1 MKILDRYILSTYL
14 KTFFSVFT
22 ILMLIFILQSVWVY
36 ISELAGK
43 DLEIEIILKF
53 LIYVSPRIV
62 VLVLPLTILLASI
75 MVFGGFSENYEFA
88 AMKSTGISLQRAMKS
103 LSVFIVLLAV
113 ISFFFANSV
122 IPFAEFNFYSLRRNI
137 AKVKPA
143 MAIAEGQFNQLNDIN
158 IKVAEKSG
166 ENGGFLRDVI
176 IHQKKGNV
184 RGNFT
189 VIKANTG
196 EFISDDT
203 SDILQ
208 LVLFDGNYYDEIQ
221 DKDYTKRTKNRP
233 QVKSTFDKYIINID
247 VSQFNNVDF
256 ENKENITKHTMLN
269 VTDLKTAIDSLNT
282 NRNNILETF
291 SETMLRR
298 TTYHNLKLN
307 FKQNELD
314 SITTTEAVDILKLYE
329 ERNSIQII
337 DLALNTI
344 KKAKNDLTSKSKA
357 MLNSLVNV
365 NKHVVALHD
374 KFALGLSCII
384 LFFVG
389 APLGALIRKGGI
401 GLPLIIAILIFL
413 TYHFIGLF
421 AKNSSEDSSVDPV
434 LAAWLSSLILLP
446 FSIYLTN
453 RATKDRPL
461 IDFDSVL
468 IPLKQLVAS
477 KSDSDIFDSQQ
488 LTSEDTSE
496 LESFEN
502 EKLIDIV
509 KNFRQFGLS
518 LNYKQ
523 RALKILNSRGISELQ
538 LKMAGN
544 LSNQKYEN
552 ALRLYIDFKEHSKLA
567 LNLNILTILLGLG
580 GFVLSNNGI
589 PVIGKILS
597 VIAVLSLLFFV
608 VLFLKSTS
616 NQSDFYKLL
625 SIKFLTNSFV
635 FIILGIPL
643 FVLYRAFF
651 IKKMKEDL
659 LKIS

>member
-1 MKILDRYILSTYL
+1 
-14 KTFFSVFT
+14 
-22 ILMLIFILQSVWVY
+22 
-36 ISELAGK
+36 
-43 DLEIEIILKF
+43 
-53 LIYVSPRIV
+53 
-62 VLVLPLTILLASI
+62 

-103 LSVFIVLLAV
+103 LSVFIVFLAV

-166 ENGGFLRDVI
+166 ENGQYLKDVI
-176 IHQKKGNV
+176 IHQKKGTFT
-184 RGNFT
+184 GNFT

-196 EFISDDT
+196 EFISDET

-221 DKDYTKRTKNRP
+221 SKDYTKRTKNRP
-233 QVKSTFDKYIINID
+233 QVKSTFEKYIINID
-247 VSQFNNVDF
+247 VSQFNNIDF
-256 ENKENITKHTMLN
+256 ESKETITKHTMLN
-269 VTDLKTAIDSLNT
+269 VMDLKTAIDSLNT
-282 NRNNILETF
+282 KREDILTTF
-291 SETMLRR
+291 SETMLKR
-298 TTYHNLKLN
+298 TNQHTLNLNYKLS
-307 FKQNELD
+307 ELD
-314 SITTTEAVDILKLYE
+314 SITETVDILNLYE
-329 ERNSIQII
+329 ERKSIQLI
-337 DLALNTI
+337 DLALNTTKTA
-344 KKAKNDLTSKSKA
+344 KKDLTSKSKT
-357 MLNSLVNV
+357 MLDSLVTV
-365 NKHVVALHD
+365 NKHVVAFHD

-434 LAAWLSSLILLP
+434 VAAWLSSLILLP

-453 RATKDRPL
+453 RATKDRAL

-468 IPLKQLVAS
+468 IPLKRLVSS
-477 KSDSDIFDSQQ
+477 KSDGEIVDVQQ

-496 LESFEN
+496 LDQFEN
-502 EKLIDIV
+502 DKLIDIV
-509 KNFRQFGLS
+509 KNFRQYGLS

-523 RALKILNSRGISELQ
+523 TALKILNTRGISELE

-544 LSNQKYEN
+544 LSNQNYEN
-552 ALRLYIDFKEHSKLA
+552 ALRLYIDFKENSKLA
-567 LNLNILTILLGLG
+567 LVLNVLTIVLGLG
-580 GFVLSNNGI
+580 GSFLSNNEFPTLGQ
-589 PVIGKILS
+589 ILS
-597 VIAVLSLLFFV
+597 GIAILSLIFFV
-608 VLFLKSTS
+608 VVFQKTTS

-643 FVLYRAFF
+643 FFLYRPYF

>member
-1 MKILDRYILSTYL
+1 MKILDRYILTTYL

-22 ILMLIFILQSVWVY
+22 ILMMIFILQSVWVY

-43 DLEIEIILKF
+43 DLEIEIVLKF
-53 LIYVSPRIV
+53 LLYVSPRIV

-103 LSVFIVLLAV
+103 LSVFIVFLAV

-122 IPFAEFNFYSLRRNI
+122 IPYAEFNFYSLRRNI

-166 ENGGFLRDVI
+166 ENGQYLRDVI
-176 IHQKKGNV
+176 IHQKKGTFT
-184 RGNFT
+184 GNFT
-189 VIKANTG
+189 VIKAKKG

-208 LVLFDGNYYDEIQ
+208 LVLIDGNYYDEIQ
-221 DKDYTKRTKNRP
+221 SKDYTKRTKNRP
-233 QVKSTFDKYIINID
+233 LVKSTFERYIINID
-247 VSQFNNVDF
+247 VSQFNNIDF
-256 ENKENITKHTMLN
+256 EKKETITKHTMLN
-269 VTDLKTAIDSLNT
+269 VVDLKTAIDSLNIKRVDVLT
-282 NRNNILETF
+282 QF
-291 SETMLRR
+291 SETMLQR
-298 TTYHNLKLN
+298 TNQHTLNLNYKLS
-307 FKQNELD
+307 ELD
-314 SITTTEAVDILKLYE
+314 SITETVDILKLYE
-329 ERNSIQII
+329 ERKSIQLI
-337 DLALNTI
+337 DLALNTTKTA
-344 KKAKNDLTSKSKA
+344 KKDLTSKSKT
-357 MLNSLVNV
+357 MLDSLVNV
-365 NKHVVALHD
+365 NKHVVAFHD

-434 LAAWLSSLILLP
+434 VAAWLSSLILLP

-453 RATKDRPL
+453 RATKDRAL
-461 IDFDSVL
+461 IDFDSIL
-468 IPLKQLVAS
+468 IPLKRLVTS
-477 KSDSDIFDSQQ
+477 KSDSELVDIHQITF
-488 LTSEDTSE
+488 ENTSE
-496 LESFEN
+496 LDQFEN
-502 EKLIDIV
+502 HKLIDIV
-509 KNFRQFGLS
+509 KNFRQFGRS
-518 LNYKQ
+518 LNYKKT
-523 RALKILNSRGISELQ
+523 ALKILNTRGISELE

-544 LSNQKYEN
+544 LSNQNYEN
-552 ALRLYIDFKEHSKLA
+552 ALRHYIDFKENSKLA
-567 LNLNILTILLGLG
+567 LLLNFLTIVLGLG
-580 GFVLSNNGI
+580 GSILNNNEFPI
-589 PVIGKILS
+589 IGQTMSGVAILS
-597 VIAVLSLLFFV
+597 LIFFV
-608 VLFLKSTS
+608 IVFQKTTS

-625 SIKFLTNSFV
+625 NIKFLTNSFV

-643 FVLYRAFF
+643 FFLYRIFF

-659 LKIS
+659 LKTS

>member
-1 MKILDRYILSTYL
+1 MKILDRYILTTYL

-22 ILMLIFILQSVWVY
+22 ILMMIFILQSVWVY

-43 DLEIEIILKF
+43 DLEIVVVLKF
-53 LIYVSPRIV
+53 LLYVSPRIV

-103 LSVFIVLLAV
+103 LSVFIFFLAV

-143 MAIAEGQFNQLNDIN
+143 MAIAEGQFNQLNEIN

-166 ENGGFLRDVI
+166 ENGEFLRDVI
-176 IHQKKGNV
+176 IHQKKGTYT
-184 RGNFT
+184 GNFT

-196 EFISDDT
+196 EFISDES

-221 DKDYTKRTKNRP
+221 HKDYTKRTKNRP
-233 QVKSTFDKYIINID
+233 QVKSTFEKYIINID
-247 VSQFNNVDF
+247 VSQFNNIDF
-256 ENKENITKHTMLN
+256 ESKENITKHTMLN
-269 VTDLKTAIDSLNT
+269 VVDLKTAIDSLNIKRSDVLT
-282 NRNNILETF
+282 TF
-291 SETMLRR
+291 SETMLKR
-298 TTYHNLKLN
+298 TNHHTLNLNYKVS
-307 FKQNELD
+307 ELD
-314 SITTTEAVDILKLYE
+314 SITETVDVLKLYE
-329 ERNSIQII
+329 ERKSIQLIE
-337 DLALNTI
+337 LALNTTKTA
-344 KKAKNDLTSKSKA
+344 KKDLTSRSKT
-357 MLNSLVNV
+357 MLDTLVTV

-401 GLPLIIAILIFL
+401 GLPLVIAILIFL

-453 RATKDRPL
+453 RATKDRAL
-461 IDFDSVL
+461 IDFDSIL
-468 IPLKQLVAS
+468 IPLKNLVTS
-477 KSDSDIFDSQQ
+477 KSDCEIVDKQQ
-488 LTSEDTSE
+488 LTSENTSE
-496 LESFEN
+496 LDGFDN
-502 EKLIDIV
+502 DKLIDII

-523 RALKILNSRGISELQ
+523 TALKILNSRGISELE
-538 LKMAGN
+538 LKMGGN
-544 LSNQKYEN
+544 LSNQNYEN
-552 ALRLYIDFKEHSKLA
+552 ALRLYIDFKENSKLA
-567 LNLNILTILLGLG
+567 LVLNILTIIFGLG
-580 GFVLSNNGI
+580 GSFLSDNEI
-589 PVIGKILS
+589 PVMGKILS
-597 VIAVLSLLFFV
+597 GIAILSLIFFV
-608 VLFLKSTS
+608 VVFQKTTS

-643 FVLYRAFF
+643 FFLYRPFF

-659 LKIS
+659 KKIS

>member
-166 ENGGFLRDVI
+166 ENGGFLKDVI

-247 VSQFNNVDF
+247 VSQFNKVDF

-269 VTDLKTAIDSLNT
+269 VKDLKTAIDSLNT

-291 SETMLRR
+291 SETMLKR
-298 TTYHNLKLN
+298 TTYHTLKLN

-337 DLALNTI
+337 DLALNII

-477 KSDSDIFDSQQ
+477 KSDSEIFDSQQ

-567 LNLNILTILLGLG
+567 LVLNILTILLGLG

-597 VIAVLSLLFFV
+597 IIAVLSLLFFV

-643 FVLYRAFF
+643 FVLYRPFF

>member
-1 MKILDRYILSTYL
+1 MKILDRYILTTYL

-22 ILMLIFILQSVWVY
+22 ILMMIFILQSVWVY

-43 DLEIEIILKF
+43 DLEIEIVLKF
-53 LIYVSPRIV
+53 LLYVSPRIV

-103 LSVFIVLLAV
+103 LSVFIIFLAV

-166 ENGGFLRDVI
+166 ENGEFLKDVI
-176 IHQKKGNV
+176 IHQKKGTFT
-184 RGNFT
+184 GNFT

-196 EFISDDT
+196 EFISDET

-221 DKDYTKRTKNRP
+221 SKDYTTRTKNRP
-233 QVKSTFDKYIINID
+233 QVKSTFEKYIINID
-247 VSQFNNVDF
+247 VSQFNDIDF
-256 ENKENITKHTMLN
+256 ESKETITKHTMLN
-269 VTDLKTAIDSLNT
+269 VVDLKTAIDSLNIK
-282 NRNNILETF
+282 REGILTTF
-291 SETMLRR
+291 SETMLKR
-298 TTYHNLKLN
+298 TNQHTLNLNYKLS
-307 FKQNELD
+307 ELD
-314 SITTTEAVDILKLYE
+314 SITETVDILNLYE
-329 ERNSIQII
+329 ERKSIQLI
-337 DLALNTI
+337 DLALNTTKTA
-344 KKAKNDLTSKSKA
+344 KKDLTAKSKT
-357 MLNSLVNV
+357 MLDSLVTV
-365 NKHVVALHD
+365 NKHVVAFHD

-434 LAAWLSSLILLP
+434 VAAWLSSLILLP

-453 RATKDRPL
+453 RATKDRAL

-468 IPLKQLVAS
+468 IPLKHLVTS
-477 KSDSDIFDSQQ
+477 KSDGEIVDVQQ

-496 LESFEN
+496 LDNFEN
-502 EKLIDIV
+502 HKLIDIV

-523 RALKILNSRGISELQ
+523 TALKILNTRGISELE
-538 LKMAGN
+538 LKMGGD
-544 LSNQKYEN
+544 LSE
-552 ALRLYIDFKEHSKLA
+552 F
-567 LNLNILTILLGLG
+567 LNVSINC
-580 GFVLSNNGI
+580 
-589 PVIGKILS
+589 
-597 VIAVLSLLFFV
+597 LFC
-608 VLFLKSTS
+608 LC
-616 NQSDFYKLL
+616 
-625 SIKFLTNSFV
+625 
-635 FIILGIPL
+635 P
-643 FVLYRAFF
+643 
-651 IKKMKEDL
+651 
-659 LKIS
+659 

>member
-103 LSVFIVLLAV
+103 LSVFIVFLAV

-269 VTDLKTAIDSLNT
+269 VKDLKTAIDSLNT

-291 SETMLRR
+291 SETMLKR
-298 TTYHNLKLN
+298 TTYHTLKLN

-314 SITTTEAVDILKLYE
+314 SITTTEAVDILKLYD

-477 KSDSDIFDSQQ
+477 KSDSEIFDSQQ

-567 LNLNILTILLGLG
+567 LVLNILTILLGLG

>member
-1 MKILDRYILSTYL
+1 MKLLDRYILTTYL
-14 KTFFSVFT
+14 KTFFSVFA
-22 ILMLIFILQSVWVY
+22 ILMMIFILQSVWVY

-43 DLEIEIILKF
+43 DLEIEVVMKF

-166 ENGGFLRDVI
+166 ENGEFLRDVI

-184 RGNFT
+184 RENFT

-196 EFISDDT
+196 EFISDEN

-208 LVLFDGNYYDEIQ
+208 LVLFNGNYYDEIQ
-221 DKDYTKRTKNRP
+221 DKDYTRRTKNRP

-256 ENKENITKHTMLN
+256 ESKENITKHTMLN
-269 VTDLKTAIDSLNT
+269 VTDLKTSIDSLNT
-282 NRNNILETF
+282 NRSDILETF
-291 SETMLRR
+291 SETMLKR
-298 TTYHNLKLN
+298 TTYHTLNLNYKLS
-307 FKQNELD
+307 KLD
-314 SITTTEAVDILKLYE
+314 SINETIDILKLYE
-329 ERNSIQII
+329 ESKSIQII
-337 DLALNTI
+337 ELALNTI
-344 KKAKNDLTSKSKA
+344 KTAKNDLTSKSKT

-421 AKNSSEDSSVDPV
+421 AKNSSEDGSINPV

-453 RATKDRPL
+453 RATKDRAL

-477 KSDSDIFDSQQ
+477 KSDSEIVNTQQ
-488 LTSEDTSE
+488 LTSENTSK

-523 RALKILNSRGISELQ
+523 KALKILNLRDISELE
-538 LKMAGN
+538 LKMSGN

-552 ALRLYIDFKEHSKLA
+552 ALRLYIDFKQHSKLA
-567 LNLNILTILLGLG
+567 LVLNTLTILLGFG
-580 GFVLSNNGI
+580 GLVLSNNGM
-589 PVIGKILS
+589 PVMGKILS
-597 VIAVLSLLFFV
+597 GIAVLCLLFFLIV
-608 VLFLKSTS
+608 FQKTIS
-616 NQSDFYKLL
+616 NQFNFYKLL

-643 FVLYRAFF
+643 FVLYRPYF